1 MILLPETGIE
11 GAMAAA
17 QKIRGTLAAKEWKL
31 KETGESMGR
40 VTVSMGIALYRLN
53 EPEEALI
60 KRADDALY
68 LAKNNGRDRI
78 ITQDELN

>member
-31 KETGESMGR
+31 KETGEPMGKI
-40 VTVSMGIALYRLN
+40 TVSMGIALYKLN

-68 LAKNNGRDRI
+68 LAKNRGRDQS
-78 ITQDELN
+78 ITEEEL

>member
-1 MILLPETGIE
+1 
-11 GAMAAA
+11 
-17 QKIRGTLAAKEWKL
+17 
-31 KETGESMGR
+31 MGK
-40 VTVSMGIALYRLN
+40 VTVSMGIALYKLN

-78 ITQDELN
+78 ITQEEI